1 VVLATPVGDVPNRLD
16 PGCAF
21 ITSGVDG
28 ETVVQQM
35 ADAAIALDADRDRM
49 ARMKAAALEKA
60 RQEFGMERFQ
70 ARYRALLLSPS
81 A

>member
-1 VVLATPVGDVPNRLD
+1 
-16 PGCAF
+16 
-21 ITSGVDG
+21 
-28 ETVVQQM
+28 M
-35 ADAAIALDADRDRM
+35 AEAAIALDADRDRM